1 MNKEIQKII
10 GKISYTNMNEL
21 LLWHD
26 ILEHFPITKKYKIK
40 LIRNSSQAVAMGV
53 LVDHLM
59 SVAEAVGVPGVYI
72 RGISDLRRRIRILK
86 KGVPDADKLDFTT
99 TLKWDLIKETQKLL
113 EATRVKVLQI
123 E

>member
-1 MNKEIQKII
+1 MKNKELQKTLLR
-10 GKISYTNMNEL
+10 ISYTNSGEL
-21 LLWHD
+21 MLWHD
-26 ILEHFPITKKYKIK
+26 ILEHFPVTKKFKIK

-59 SVAEAVGVPGVYI
+59 SVAEVVGVPGVYI
-72 RGISDLRRRIRILK
+72 RGISDLRRQIRILK
-86 KGVPDADKLDFTT
+86 KGVPDADTS